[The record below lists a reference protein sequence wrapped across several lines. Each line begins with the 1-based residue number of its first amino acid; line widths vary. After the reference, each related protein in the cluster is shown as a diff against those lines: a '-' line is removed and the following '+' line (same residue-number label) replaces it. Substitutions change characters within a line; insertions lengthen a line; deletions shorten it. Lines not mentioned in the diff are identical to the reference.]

1 MAVLLGTIGSN
12 KKKIPI
18 FTFSI
23 YLVKGIDDSV
33 FVKSENVK
41 RSTLTSAKD
50 FIMEKYSYQKTG
62 KTYNIFYRK

>member
-1 MAVLLGTIGSN
+1 MAVLLGAVRS
-12 KKKIPI
+12 KKNLPT

-23 YLVKGIDDSV
+23 YLVKGIDDNV

-50 FIMEKYSYQKTG
+50 FIMEKYSYQNTG